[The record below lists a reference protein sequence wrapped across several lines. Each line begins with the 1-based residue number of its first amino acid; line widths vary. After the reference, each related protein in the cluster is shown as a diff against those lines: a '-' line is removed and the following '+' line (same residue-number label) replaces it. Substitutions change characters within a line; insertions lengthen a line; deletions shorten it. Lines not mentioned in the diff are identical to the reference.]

1 MNVSVTTK
9 ATTLQHLRSRRLQ
22 HLILHRWGV
31 GLFTVGFIGCVIVFL
46 PFFIVLYSGK
56 FRLWAGQGWTKKW
69 YWRLKVDFLKCENFS
84 AKKVILE
91 DFWCEILP

>member
-1 MNVSVTTK
+1 MDEELPRDDLPSLDDI
-9 ATTLQHLRSRRLQ
+9 ADFLWSRRSRSGIVRTQ
-22 HLILHRWGV
+22 FVVVNDFV
-31 GLFTVGFIGCVIVFL
+31 GGIEIFLRDKEYPLGFL
-46 PFFIVLYSGK
+46 
-56 FRLWAGQGWTKKW
+56 KKW